1 MRVKHRQNLDLP
13 RVDAGRL
20 VGQRN
25 EHHEQP
31 RRPHQVLC
39 HVQAHLGQLRTAD
52 RHLVQVQHQDLCMC
66 SSMLSVCVSA
76 QSCASL
82 RVGKNMTW
90 SDLALE
96 ATGTTGNYLCP
107 IPQCSFHKNAKT
119 CINIPTSSN
128 TGQTYRRRLRVVMF
142 VDDVSILVHTVSVS

>member
-1 MRVKHRQNLDLP
+1 MLVVLSARGTSTMSSQGDPTKSCATFKHILGNSGLPIVIWFKSNTKTCACALACCRVC
-13 RVDAGRL
+13 A
-20 VGQRN
+20 
-25 EHHEQP
+25 
-31 RRPHQVLC
+31 
-39 HVQAHLGQLRTAD
+39 
-52 RHLVQVQHQDLCMC
+52 
-66 SSMLSVCVSA
+66 SA

-142 VDDVSILVHTVSVS
+142 GDDVSILVHTVSVS